1 MFSYFGV
8 VDIDQDAT
16 FYAKYLLEKITEK
29 QYSKEGVK
37 IRTGLATK
45 MTFP

>member
-8 VDIDQDAT
+8 VEIDQDDT
-16 FYAKYLLEKITEK
+16 FYAKYLEKITEM